1 MVLVIAAPLLGG
13 VLLPAAARAD
23 GPGPKPKAKQHGKQ
37 AAGVA
42 LRTGGPA
49 SAVVPGRT
57 YEWTFKMTA
66 EGPGRS
72 GKAVFRTTLPRSL
85 AFVSGNRD
93 CAAAGWTVECELGP
107 VRHGRTV
114 TGAIRAKVSDDAR
127 PGQRIR
133 LRGTVT
139 WGAAHAARAF
149 PAVRVA
155 RTAQEEHAKASPKKP
170 DAKQPDA
177 EKPDVKKP
185 QAKKPHAKKPHAK
198 KPHAKKPHANKPHAN
213 KPHAKKPA
221 AKAPAAVRRVAR
233 SG

>member
-1 MVLVIAAPLLGG
+1 MIRTLRVQGMVLAIAAPLLGG
-13 VLLPAAARAD
+13 VLAPVAAQAD
-23 GPGPKPKAKQHGKQ
+23 GPGPRTKPGPHATR
-37 AAGVA
+37 VV

-57 YEWTFKMTA
+57 YEWTFKMA
-66 EGPGRS
+66 AKGPGKS

-93 CAAAGWTVECELGP
+93 CAAAGWTVECDLGA
-107 VRHGRTV
+107 VRKGRIV

-139 WGAAHAARAF
+139 WGAVRAARAF

-155 RTAQEEHAKASPKKP
+155 RTAQEEHSKASPKKP
-170 DAKQPDA
+170 TAK
-177 EKPDVKKP
+177 KPGAKKPGAKKPGAKKPTVKKP
-185 QAKKPHAKKPHAK
+185 TAKKHAAKKPRAKKPVAK
-198 KPHAKKPHANKPHAN
+198 T
-213 KPHAKKPA
+213 
-221 AKAPAAVRRVAR
+221 PAAVRRVAR
-233 SG
+233 AG